1 MKFYISHE
9 LQYAV
14 TILPFVYDVHHQIIN
29 LIFFEAFFIFQK
41 NVERKRLV
49 SKIEFTLSRNIVKTT
64 TCHILFF
71 TLTLSRLED
80 KRNNA
85 MNAVFVIKDTKL
97 QLFPNH
103 AMSLDIFEG

>member
-1 MKFYISHE
+1 MSQKHPPDKTWSKIASLKFYISHE

-64 TCHILFF
+64 TCHIPFF

-85 MNAVFVIKDTKL
+85 INAVL
-97 QLFPNH
+97 
-103 AMSLDIFEG
+103 S